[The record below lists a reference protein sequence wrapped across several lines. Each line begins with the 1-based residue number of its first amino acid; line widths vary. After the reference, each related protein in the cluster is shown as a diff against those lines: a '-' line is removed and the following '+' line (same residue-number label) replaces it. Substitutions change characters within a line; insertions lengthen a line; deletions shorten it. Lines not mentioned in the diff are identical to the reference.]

1 MPPMAFQGLVTKV
14 GFMNKT
20 ATVTVSRWAIHK
32 VTGKRIERT
41 KKYLTHD
48 PENKL
53 RKDDVVIIR
62 NCPPVSARKR
72 FKVER
77 IVKSPETERG
87 LLRAQRAAEAAQAA
101 GHSPILEAL
110 ASSDATKS
118 QGAARL

>member
-1 MPPMAFQGLVTKV
+1 MPPMAFRGLVTKV

-20 ATVTVSRWAIHK
+20 ATVTVSRWMVHP
-32 VTGKRIERT
+32 VTKKTIERT

-72 FKVER
+72 FKLEK
-77 IVKSPETERG
+77 ILESPETERERM
-87 LLRAQRAAEAAQAA
+87 RAQMIQ
-101 GHSPILEAL
+101 
-110 ASSDATKS
+110 
-118 QGAARL
+118 RL